1 MSQLA
6 LEIGRSVG
14 DSEVVL
20 VGVLNG
26 AFIFMSDLAKNL
38 TLPGARVDFVRLASY
53 GEATESSGSITMTKD
68 LECDLKGRQV
78 VIVED
83 IVDTGLTLN
92 WMKEH
97 LRDCGAEKV
106 YICAL
111 IDKSERRQVELE
123 LDFVGFEVPD
133 GFLVGYG
140 LDYDG
145 QYRCLPGIYQLNL

>member
-1 MSQLA
+1 M
-6 LEIGRSVG
+6 
-14 DSEVVL
+14 
-20 VGVLNG
+20 
-26 AFIFMSDLAKNL
+26 
-38 TLPGARVDFVRLASY
+38 RLASY
-53 GEATESSGSITMTKD
+53 GEAAESSGSITMTKD

-92 WMKEH
+92 WMKDH